1 MNAES
6 VRARMHALREAGAR
20 LRARAPS
27 ARLATLARALDRWSD
42 PQSSWRRKLES
53 KLPAATGFAP
63 ETVRR
68 GLAIAL
74 ADWNGAALER
84 LAERELGALR
94 AASAGDPAFPG
105 FELCAVVLAG
115 AIPMPTL
122 KAIVAPLVLGTP
134 VLVKPASRDPV
145 TAELVARSLA
155 ELDPEVGA
163 CVALAPL
170 SRSDADAQAALLES
184 DCVVVYGDD
193 ATVSSL
199 AARATASRRFVGHGH
214 RLSLA
219 AFGPEVAHGETLAVA
234 AAGLAQDVALWDQL
248 GCLSPVAL
256 YAVGDARACDRIAE
270 SVAAG
275 LAEASSRWPRGEIDA
290 ASAARFA
297 HARADAELRAASGTG
312 VSLYA
317 DRDGGWCVVR
327 EVDAEP
333 RPAPLHRFLRVHP
346 VADARALA
354 AAIAPHARHL
364 AGVALAGFGAQRAEL
379 ARSLRG
385 SGATYVCAPGSLQ
398 APPLEWE
405 SEGRGVLASLARPP
419 SSRRAPSGSLL

>member
-6 VRARMHALREAGAR
+6 VRARMQALREAGVR
-20 LRARAPS
+20 LRARSPRAL
-27 ARLATLARALDRWSD
+27 RATLARALDRWSD
-42 PQSSWRRKLES
+42 PASSWRRELES

-68 GLAIAL
+68 GLAVAL
-74 ADWNGAALER
+74 ADWDSAALER
-84 LAERELGALR
+84 LAQRELGAR
-94 AASAGDPAFPG
+94 AASARDSSHPG
-105 FELCAVVLAG
+105 FELCALVLAG

-145 TAELVARSLA
+145 TAALVAHSLA
-155 ELDPEVGA
+155 ELDPELGA
-163 CVALAPL
+163 CVALAPI
-170 SRSDADAQAALLES
+170 SRSDAAAQAALLEA
-184 DCVVVYGDD
+184 DCVVAYGDD

-199 AARATASRRFVGHGH
+199 AARTAPSRRFVGHGH

-219 AFGPEVAHGETLAVA
+219 AFGPEIGRGDALRDA
-234 AAGLAQDVALWDQL
+234 AAGIAQDVALWDQL
-248 GCLSPVAL
+248 GCLSPLAL
-256 YAVGDARACDRIAE
+256 YAVGEARACGRIAE
-270 SVAAG
+270 SVAGA
-275 LAEASSRWPRGEIDA
+275 LADVSSRWPRGEIDA

-297 HARADAELRAASGTG
+297 HARADAELRAASGSG

-317 DRDGGWCVVR
+317 DRDGAWCVVR

-346 VADARALA
+346 VVDARALA

-364 AGVALAGFGAQRAEL
+364 AGVALAGFGTEEAEV
-379 ARSLRG
+379 ARSLRA

-405 SEGRGVLASLARPP
+405 SEGRGVLASLAREP
-419 SSRRAPSGSLL
+419 RDAC

>member
-6 VRARMHALREAGAR
+6 VRARMQALREAGAR
-20 LRARAPS
+20 LRARSPRAL
-27 ARLATLARALDRWSD
+27 LATLARALDRWSD
-42 PQSSWRRKLES
+42 PESSWRRELES

-68 GLAIAL
+68 GLAVAL
-74 ADWNGAALER
+74 AGWNGAALER
-84 LAERELGALR
+84 LAERELGGSL
-94 AASAGDPAFPG
+94 AASGRDPAFPG

-122 KAIVAPLVLGTP
+122 KAILAPLALGTP
-134 VLVKPASRDPV
+134 VIVKPASRDPV

-155 ELDPEVGA
+155 ELDPELGA

-170 SRSDADAQAALLES
+170 SRGDAAAQGALLEA

-199 AARATASRRFVGHGH
+199 AARTAASRQFVGHGH

-219 AFGPEVAHGETLAVA
+219 AFGPEVAQGEALRAA
-234 AAGLAQDVALWDQL
+234 AAGLAEDIALWDQL
-248 GCLSPVAL
+248 GCLSPLAL

-270 SVAAG
+270 SVAAA
-275 LAEASSRWPRGEIDA
+275 LADASLRWPRGEIDA

-297 HARADAELRAASGTG
+297 HARADAELRAASGAS
-312 VSLYA
+312 VSLHA
-317 DRDGGWCVVR
+317 DRDGAWCVVR

-364 AGVALAGFGAQRAEL
+364 AGVALAGFGAAQAEV
-379 ARSLRG
+379 ARSLRAA
-385 SGATYVCAPGSLQ
+385 GATYVCAPGSLQ
-398 APPLEWE
+398 APPLDWE
-405 SEGRGVLASLARPP
+405 SEGRGILASLAREPMAE
-419 SSRRAPSGSLL
+419 SAG

>member
-6 VRARMHALREAGAR
+6 VRVRMHALREAGTR
-20 LRARAPS
+20 LRARSPRAL
-27 ARLATLARALDRWSD
+27 RATLARALDRWSD
-42 PQSSWRRKLES
+42 PESSWRRELES

-68 GLAIAL
+68 GLAVAL

-84 LAERELGALR
+84 LAQRELGAPPAL
-94 AASAGDPAFPG
+94 DPPPG

-122 KAIVAPLVLGTP
+122 KAIAAPLVLGTP

-155 ELDPEVGA
+155 ELDPELGA
-163 CVALAPL
+163 CVALAPI
-170 SRSDADAQAALLES
+170 SRSDAGAQAALLEA

-199 AARATASRRFVGHGH
+199 AARTEPSRRFVGHGH

-219 AFGPEVAHGETLAVA
+219 AFGPEIARGAALRDA

-248 GCLSPVAL
+248 GCLSPLAL
-256 YAVGDARACDRIAE
+256 YAVGDPRACDRIAE
-270 SVAAG
+270 SVAVA

-297 HARADAELRAASGTG
+297 HARADAELRAASGSG
-312 VSLYA
+312 VSLHA
-317 DRDGGWCVVR
+317 DPDGAWCVVR
-327 EVDAEP
+327 EADAEP

-346 VADARALA
+346 IADARSLA

-364 AGVALAGFGAQRAEL
+364 AGVALAGFGAEQAEVARLLRA
-379 ARSLRG
+379 

-398 APPLEWE
+398 GPPLEWE
-405 SEGRGVLASLARPP
+405 SEGRGVLASLARE
-419 SSRRAPSGSLL
+419 RAG

>member
-1 MNAES
+1 MNADS
-6 VRARMHALREAGAR
+6 VRARMGALREAGAR
-20 LRARAPS
+20 LRERSPR

-42 PQSSWRRKLES
+42 PESSWRRELES

-63 ETVRR
+63 ETLRR
-68 GLAIAL
+68 GLAVAL

-84 LAERELGALR
+84 VAEHELGALR
-94 AASAGDPAFPG
+94 ATPAGQSAFPG

-155 ELDPEVGA
+155 ELDPQLGA
-163 CVALAPL
+163 CVALAPI
-170 SRSDADAQAALLES
+170 SRGDDAARAALLEA

-193 ATVSSL
+193 ATVFSL
-199 AARATASRRFVGHGH
+199 AARTAPSRRFVGHGH

-219 AFGPEVAHGETLAVA
+219 AFGPEVARGEALRDA

-248 GCLSPVAL
+248 GCLSPLAL
-256 YAVGDARACDRIAE
+256 YAVGGARDCDRIADA
-270 SVAAG
+270 VAAA

-297 HARADAELRAASGTG
+297 HARAEAELRAVSRSGVT
-312 VSLYA
+312 LHA
-317 DRDGGWCVVR
+317 DRDGAWCVVR
-327 EVDAEP
+327 EADAEP

-346 VADARALA
+346 VADLRALA

-364 AGVALAGFGAQRAEL
+364 AGVALAGFGAEEAEVERTLRA
-379 ARSLRG
+379 
-385 SGATYVCAPGSLQ
+385 SGATYVCAPGGLQ

-405 SEGRGVLASLARPP
+405 SEGRGVLASLAREA
-419 SSRRAPSGSLL
+419 SHAG